1 MTSALQLD
9 RLSASH
15 PGNHPLTDAEVT
27 VVAAICNR
35 LARMLGTLDRDG
47 LYTDLEIVQTHRP
60 VNLAALAAAPD
71 RAFIDEI
78 TRIIE
83 ATDRATR
90 SLRDDFSPRY
100 PDDRQ
105 SAGARGPATR

>member
-9 RLSASH
+9 RLPASQRSRRL
-15 PGNHPLTDAEVT
+15 LTDAEVT

-47 LYTDLEIVQTHRP
+47 LYTDLEIVQTHCP
-60 VNLAALAAAPD
+60 INLAALAAAPD

-83 ATDRATR
+83 STDRTAR
-90 SLRDDFSPRY
+90 SLRDDFTSRY
-100 PDDRQ
+100 REDRKT
-105 SAGARGPATR
+105 A